1 MRACLLALLVL
12 AAPPGL
18 AAQDAE
24 RSVFVIRR
32 GADTV
37 ATEELART
45 PTELIGTL
53 TFRVASPRSESY
65 HAVVAPDATVAL
77 VEVNVREGADS
88 GLVRARVAQR
98 TRVIFRGDSV
108 AVDDV
113 TGHGLDTRVL
123 ATQAGAIPYLNLS
136 FGLLEQ
142 AIRRA
147 AVLGSDSVKVAF
159 FNLSG
164 GAAQG
169 GGSTVVGTVSR
180 IGPDSVA
187 LDLGSVE
194 FRMRV
199 DGGGRLLGGGI
210 PAQHLSFER
219 Q

>member
-1 MRACLLALLVL
+1 MRTSLLLLL
-12 AAPPGL
+12 LLTAPPAL
-18 AAQDAE
+18 AAQEPE

-37 ATEELART
+37 ATEELVRT
-45 PTELIGTL
+45 PTELTGTL
-53 TFRVASPRSESY
+53 TFRAKTATSEWY
-65 HAVVAPDATVAL
+65 RAVVAPDTTVAL
-77 VEVNVREGADS
+77 VEVNVREGADT
-88 GLVRARVAQR
+88 GRVKPRVVQR

-113 TGHGLDTRVL
+113 TGNGIQTRVL
-123 ATQAGAIPYLNLS
+123 ATQAGAVPYLNLS

-147 AVLGSDSVKVAF
+147 TVPRRDTVKVAF

-164 GAAQG
+164 GAGQG
-169 GGSTVVGTVSR
+169 GGVTVVGTVSR
-180 IGPDSVA
+180 VGPDSVA
-187 LDLGSVE
+187 LELGSVE

-199 DGGGRLLGGGI
+199 DAGGRLLGGGI
-210 PAQHLSFER
+210 PAQRLIFER